1 MLKVIVF
8 DGGYGGEFLADKLA
22 EELPVVDII
31 RVIDWRNA
39 DPILFKP
46 RLARKIAEAA
56 LAPYIGRADLII
68 FGNYLISLTSLG
80 YFQNKY
86 PHQKFIGLQ
95 LKQSDSFISRDT
107 LILSTSALTRTPKFL
122 GYVLRTQHRVRTLT
136 LDSWPHEI
144 DEGTLSREQIR
155 ATIEEFLAKKKF
167 RPEQIILTC
176 SQFDDIKEDLIAIF
190 GHKVKI
196 YDGFEDTIRSTF
208 KALGIRGGL
217 GKKRKK

>member
-1 MLKVIVF
+1 MLKIVVF
-8 DGGYGGEFLADKLA
+8 DGGYGGEFLADKLE

-39 DPILFKP
+39 DSILRSP
-46 RLARKIAEAA
+46 RRARKIAEKA

-86 PHQKFIGLQ
+86 SHQKFIGLQ
-95 LKQSDSFISRDT
+95 LKQSDSFIPRDT
-107 LILSTSALTRTPKFL
+107 LILSTNAVTHTPKFL
-122 GYVLRTQHRVRTLT
+122 GYVLRTQHRVRTLSV
-136 LDSWPHEI
+136 DSWPHDI
-144 DEGTLSREQIR
+144 DEGTLSQEDIR
-155 ATIEEFLAKKKF
+155 ATIEDFLAKKKF

-176 SQFDDIKEDLIAIF
+176 SQFDDIKDDLTAIF